1 MNIDERNN
9 LIALAND
16 AGEYEGLLGMG
27 YSEGGEVEEESPDEE
42 TEVQGYAEGGLV
54 NPYAAD
60 DPNAPLSQ
68 NVQQTA
74 SGPKFFTDVLANQPL
89 PGAPLGQGVVP
100 EGATAPKP
108 GPYDNLFLPKVSPT
122 AGAPTAEVAP
132 PTSPLR
138 AATPTGAPTAAQA
151 LQGMKFAEPSFA
163 ISPAAPITTPTF
175 TKPVL
180 KAEKDLPAQVVNLA
194 PMQVLESYGGT
205 PVSFARP
212 TNAAARLEDTGTSGV
227 GGVSFSGSGT
237 TAGQP
242 AETPRTPAGYAY
254 TSYQTL
260 SPEALVGAGNKTQI
274 LDMFKGVATQQQA
287 DVDALRKEYNLA
299 MSYGNTDLAN
309 RLKGILIEQEKDVEK
324 VKQDQAMAAKYM
336 TGVGGA
342 YETPDIYRARREAD
356 WLKNQGVTGYTDV
369 DLGAIGF
376 TPETKADPF
385 SQALTQQQK
394 EYTAANS
401 LYSELS
407 KQFGAQSDIAK
418 NYLNDVVNPQ
428 KQQYEQLSKL
438 AGDVGKANLYGTI
451 TGAAAYK
458 DFTPLKLA
466 EIRNEAQT
474 TAAFAPTIKTYEGN
488 VAKLVAARDQA
499 DKLGLSGYASRLNQL
514 LDTENSRLEQARGAR
529 QSAID
534 QAQPDPMRDL
544 ILGKQ
549 LSAQKIEGFT
559 GVDIGNV
566 DFSKMQA
573 TSFDPI
579 IARQQQDATAAQ
591 NTYNQ
596 LVGLYGDK
604 ADITRNFLNDVLT
617 PQKAELTQAI
627 NLKTAANTAI
637 GAYNTGKSYGYLN
650 PPAIAVTKATSDE
663 AINKAFDDFI
673 KNNYEKRIGLLDTAK
688 AKAEQAGLGQYG
700 DYFNQLM
707 DTQRSYIDRANEAR
721 NATFAKRDVATR
733 AHGSPITGE
742 VASSKSRAMLKKLQG
757 DEPSPVM
764 RAEGSPATGEVSSL
778 ERTETPVVGSIGR
791 GIQRAS
797 EFASAPFGYDN
808 PPVRMLLEALN
819 IPAAGRAVED
829 IAQGLPLTRGKG
841 TATYPTE
848 NAKALLEAT
857 LNVAPA
863 AGPAAKMVAKGA
875 KKAAKELGPT
885 LAEQAMKYAPAAEPM
900 YAVKPKGGTF
910 YPSSFGSRMD
920 DYLDDVVRNLSRS
933 TTLSGKD
940 AEGVAEFIRNKGRKY
955 LTTEYGTAED
965 SLRKALL
972 EGRLPRFGT
981 DKQAFRT
988 YALKAARGEGRGA
1001 GAAAE
1006 EGGDAAQALSRLM
1019 GDPEAIT
1026 DLEKAYDAATAI
1038 RAKLIKPSDVQ
1049 ANEGYSIA
1057 NKVEA
1062 QLREK
1067 LRAEGVPEELINIEY
1082 PYPTTIEDLSKSY
1095 ASESEK
1101 NLGRVIEESLPGGA
1115 PTELRSQFPKDVES
1129 MLYAVKN
1136 TEPIYDVGQPSL
1148 DFLKASNLAEGIAS
1162 IPLKDLQRMS
1172 FPEAVIKG
1180 TKNMKLVRDWQEV
1193 LKNAESGKSLP
1204 KQLYFKGTEPVKE
1217 LGENLQWVRVTSPD
1231 AVELE
1236 GAAMRHSVGGYKTS
1250 NNYNLGGKD
1259 AFNQGRARIYSL
1271 RDSKG
1276 VPQVTVEVEAL
1287 PNGELNVTRQI
1298 QAKFNSEPTAEQK
1311 RAIFRLFDELNP
1323 SSMRSTVYSRDRTG
1337 SSLKEDAVVNWGN
1350 EYQDYLKYKN
1360 KDGE

>member
-151 LQGMKFAEPSFA
+151 LQGLKFAEPSFA
-163 ISPAAPITTPTF
+163 VPAAAPITTPTF

-237 TAGQP
+237 SSAAG
-242 AETPRTPAGYAY
+242 AT
-254 TSYQTL
+254 
-260 SPEALVGAGNKTQI
+260 NKTPLGYEYSTYKSLTPEQLAGSGTKAQI
-274 LDMFKGVATQQQA
+274 GEMFKGIIGQQEKDVA
-287 DVDALRKEYNLA
+287 ALRSEYNTA
-299 MSYGNTDLAN
+299 MSYGNTDLAAK
-309 RLKGILIEQEKDVEK
+309 LKPILADQETELGL
-324 VKQDQAMAAKYM
+324 VKTDLTNAGKYF

-342 YETPDIYRARREAD
+342 YETPTLYQTRRETD
-356 WLKNQGVTGYTDV
+356 WLKNQGITGYSGLDI
-369 DLGAIGF
+369 GSIGF
-376 TPETKADPF
+376 TPETKVDPF
-385 SQALTQQQK
+385 STELTKQQK
-394 EYTAANS
+394 DYTVANNV
-401 LYSELS
+401 YMELS
-407 KQFGAQSDIAK
+407 KQFGANNEFVK
-418 NYLNDVVNPQ
+418 NYYNDVVAPQ
-428 KQQYEQLSKL
+428 KQQYDDLNKL
-438 AGDVGKANLYGTI
+438 AGGVTKANLYGTI

-474 TAAFAPTIKTYEGN
+474 TAAFKPTFDLYQGN
-488 VAKLVAARDQA
+488 VNKLITARDEA
-499 DKLGLSGYASRLNQL
+499 DKLGLSGYASKLNSLLETEQGRLQ
-514 LDTENSRLEQARGAR
+514 QVIGAR

-549 LSAQKIEGFT
+549 MTAQKI
-559 GVDIGNV
+559 
-566 DFSKMQA
+566 
-573 TSFDPI
+573 TSFAGLDMPN
-579 IARQQQDATAAQ
+579 QDYSKLSAAQ
-591 NTYNQ
+591 AFDPVITRQNQDYQAALGTYNQ
-596 LVGLYGDK
+596 LKALYGDK
-604 ADITRNFLNDVLT
+604 ADVTRNFLNDVVN
-617 PQKAELTQAI
+617 PQKQELDQATLMKG
-627 NLKTAANTAI
+627 NANTALQ
-637 GAYNTGKSYGYLN
+637 ALNTNYLTYI
-650 PPAIAVTKATSDE
+650 PPKLTITSKTTE
-663 AINKAFDDFI
+663 ESI
-673 KNNYEKRIGLLDTAK
+673 
-688 AKAEQAGLGQYG
+688 
-700 DYFNQLM
+700 
-707 DTQRSYIDRANEAR
+707 R
-721 NATFAKRDVATR
+721 NAFKTSYENVEKSVKALDGIIQNYADKTGVGYYSDALRNKISAVEKQRERIDDDVNAYINRIPGRAK
-733 AHGSPITGE
+733 GSPITGE

-863 AGPAAKMVAKGA
+863 AGPAAKLVAKGA

-1019 GDPEAIT
+1019 GDPEAIA

-1082 PYPTTIEDLSKSY
+1082 PYPKTIEDLSKSY

-1193 LKNAESGKSLP
+1193 LKNAESGKNLP

-1250 NNYNLGGKD
+1250 NSYNLGGKD